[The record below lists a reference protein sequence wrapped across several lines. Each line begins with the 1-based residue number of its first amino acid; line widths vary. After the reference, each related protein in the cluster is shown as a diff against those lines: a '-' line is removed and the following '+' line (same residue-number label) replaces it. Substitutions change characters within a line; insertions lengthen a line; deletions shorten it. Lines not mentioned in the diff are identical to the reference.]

1 VAHWQPIIPRGI
13 IPALNRPPFTGVAV
27 SISRLLCA
35 ALSALVV
42 SHAAGAQQSR
52 ADLVLLHGDL
62 FTVDSQHPRAQA
74 IAVRGDRIAA
84 VGSDADV
91 QRCVGPNTR
100 VVDLHGRLGI
110 PGFIDGHGHYTGLG
124 ESKLVLDLTKASTW
138 DDIVAQVR
146 DAAAAARPGTLI
158 EGRGWHQEKWT
169 RPPQP
174 NVEGVPLHASLDAV
188 SARNPVILEHASGH
202 ASFVNGAALRLA
214 GVGRDTPNPSGGEI
228 VKDSTGEPTGLLK
241 ESAQGLMQRARAKLP
256 RLTKAEDEARFR
268 KIVRL
273 AGDDALSKGVTSFHD
288 AGSSFATIDGFRQL
302 AREGKLPVRLYV
314 MVRFESDSTLDAKL
328 DRYRMSG
335 FGNGMLTVRS
345 IKQQIDGA
353 LGSHGA
359 LLLEPYTDLPSST
372 GLTLKP
378 VPAIEKTARIALK
391 HDFQVNIHAIGDRAN
406 REVLDVYERIF
417 RDNPS
422 RRDLRW
428 RIEHAQHIDPI
439 DVPRFKQLGV
449 IASMQGVHTISD
461 GPWVAK
467 RLGEER
473 ARRTSYLWRSLMDA
487 GTIVTNGTDTP
498 VEDVDPIMSFYGSVT
513 RKTREGVV
521 FVPEQRVSREEG
533 LRAYT
538 LNNAYAAFEEK
549 EKGSLAPGKLAD
561 IVVLSKNVMT
571 IPDDEI
577 PTARVDLTILGGKVR
592 YERRAA
598 ATAARAGAAAR

>member
-1 VAHWQPIIPRGI
+1 MTGSASGAWPRF
-13 IPALNRPPFTGVAV
+13 LVTNSNLGVAV
-27 SISRLLCA
+27 HTFRLLMVAFGA
-35 ALSALVV
+35 AVAANV
-42 SHAAGAQQSR
+42 AGAQQNR

-84 VGSDADV
+84 VGTDAEI
-91 QRCVGPNTR
+91 QSWVGPKTR
-100 VVDLHGRLGI
+100 VVDLQGRLAI

-124 ESKLVLDLTKASTW
+124 ESKLVLDLTKARTW

-146 DAAAAARPGTLI
+146 DAARTAKPGTVI
-158 EGRGWHQEKWT
+158 EGRGWHQEKWI
-169 RPPQP
+169 RAPQP

-188 SARNPVILEHASGH
+188 SPHNPVILEHASGH

-214 GVGRDTPNPSGGEI
+214 GIGRETANPAGGEI

-241 ESAQGLMQRARAKLP
+241 ESAQGLMQRGRAKLP
-256 RLTKAEDEARFR
+256 RLTKAEEEARFR
-268 KIVRL
+268 QIVKL

-288 AGSSFATIDGFRQL
+288 AGSSFATIDGFKQL

-314 MVRFESDSTLDAKL
+314 MVRFESDSALDAKL
-328 DRYRMSG
+328 DSYRMNG
-335 FGNGMLTVRS
+335 FANGMLTVRS

-359 LLLEPYTDLPSST
+359 WLLAPYTDLPSST

-378 VPAIEKTARIALK
+378 VPAIEKTARVAMK

-417 RDNPS
+417 RDNPDKH
-422 RRDLRW
+422 DLRW
-428 RIEHAQHIDPI
+428 RIEHAQHIDPTDI
-439 DVPRFKQLGV
+439 PRFKQLGV

-487 GTIVTNGTDTP
+487 GVVVTNGTDTP
-498 VEDVDPIMSFYGSVT
+498 VEDVDPIMSFYGSVS
-513 RKTREGVV
+513 RKTKEGIV

-538 LNNAYAAFEEK
+538 LNNAYASFEEK
-549 EKGSLAPGKLAD
+549 ELGSLTAGKYAD
-561 IVVLSKNVMT
+561 IVVLSKNIMT
-571 IPDDEI
+571 VPEDEI
-577 PTARVDLTILGGKVR
+577 PSTRVDLTILGGKVR
-592 YERRAA
+592 YERRTTT
-598 ATAARAGAAAR
+598 TAARAGAGASR

>member
-1 VAHWQPIIPRGI
+1 MSKTHLLLAAFCVVA
-13 IPALNRPPFTGVAV
+13 A
-27 SISRLLCA
+27 S
-35 ALSALVV
+35 SA
-42 SHAAGAQQSR
+42 HAQSR

-84 VGSDADV
+84 VGTDAEI
-91 QRCVGPNTR
+91 QKWVGPKTR
-100 VVDLHGRLGI
+100 VVDLQGRLVI

-124 ESKLVLDLTKASTW
+124 ESKLVLDLTKAQTW

-146 DAAAAARPGTLI
+146 HAASLSKPGVLI

-169 RPPQP
+169 HAPQP
-174 NVEGVPLHASLDAV
+174 NVEGVPLHASLDAA
-188 SARNPVILEHASGH
+188 SPRNPVILEHASGH
-202 ASFVNGAALRLA
+202 ASFVNGTALRLA
-214 GVGRDTPNPSGGEI
+214 GVTRDTPNPAGGEI

-241 ESAQGLMQRARAKLP
+241 ESAQGLMSRAGAKLP
-256 RLTKAEDEARFR
+256 HLTKSEEEARFR
-268 KIVRL
+268 QIVKL
-273 AGDDALSKGVTSFHD
+273 AGEDALSKGVTSFHD
-288 AGSSFATIDGFRQL
+288 AGSNFATIDGFKEL

-314 MVRFESDSTLDAKL
+314 MVRFETDSALDAKL
-328 DRYRMSG
+328 DSYRMNE
-335 FGNGMLTVRS
+335 FANGMLTVRS

-359 LLLEPYTDLPSST
+359 WLLEPYTDLPSSS

-378 VPAIEKTARIALK
+378 VPAIEATARVAMK
-391 HDFQVNIHAIGDRAN
+391 HDYQVNIHAIGDRAN

-417 RDNPS
+417 RDNPAKH
-422 RRDLRW
+422 DLRW
-428 RIEHAQHIDPI
+428 RIEHAQHLDPT

-449 IASMQGVHTISD
+449 IASMQGVHIISD
-461 GPWVAK
+461 APWVPK

-487 GTIVTNGTDTP
+487 GVIVTNGTDTP

-513 RKTREGVV
+513 RKARDGVV
-521 FVPEQRVSREEG
+521 FVPEQRVTREEG

-549 EKGSLAPGKLAD
+549 VKGSLTPGKYAD
-561 IVVLSKNVMT
+561 IVVLSKNIMT

-577 PTARVDLTILGGKVR
+577 PTAKVDLTILGGRVR
-592 YERRAA
+592 YERRTTT
-598 ATAARAGAAAR
+598 TAARAGGAEER

>member
-1 VAHWQPIIPRGI
+1 MSLSKLAG
-13 IPALNRPPFTGVAV
+13 
-27 SISRLLCA
+27 A
-35 ALSALVV
+35 ALGAIVTV
-42 SHAAGAQQSR
+42 HAAAAQQSR

-74 IAVRGDRIAA
+74 IAVSGNRIAA
-84 VGSDADV
+84 VGTDAEI
-91 QRCVGPNTR
+91 QQWVGPKTR
-100 VVDLHGRLGI
+100 VVDLQGRLAI
-110 PGFIDGHGHYTGLG
+110 PGFIDGHGHYTALG
-124 ESKLVLDLTKASTW
+124 ESKLVLDLTKAQTW

-146 DAAAAARPGTLI
+146 DAARAAKPGTLI
-158 EGRGWHQEKWT
+158 EGRGWHQEKWI

-188 SARNPVILEHASGH
+188 SPRNPVVLEHASGH

-214 GVGRDTPNPSGGEI
+214 GITRNTANPSGGEI

-241 ESAQGLMQRARAKLP
+241 ESAQGLMGRGRAKLP
-256 RLTKAEDEARFR
+256 HLTRAEEEARFR
-268 KIVRL
+268 KVVQL

-288 AGSSFATIDGFRQL
+288 AGSSFATIDGFKQL
-302 AREGKLPVRLYV
+302 AAENKLPVRLYV
-314 MVRFESDSTLDAKL
+314 MVRFESDSALDAKL
-328 DRYRMSG
+328 DRYRMNG
-335 FGNGMLTVRS
+335 FANGMLTVRS

-359 LLLEPYTDLPSST
+359 WLLAPYTDLPSST

-378 VPAIEKTARIALK
+378 VPAIEATARVALK
-391 HDFQVNIHAIGDRAN
+391 HNYQVNIHAIGDRAN

-417 RDNPS
+417 RDNPDK
-422 RRDLRW
+422 RDLRW
-428 RIEHAQHIDPI
+428 RIEHAQHIDPV

-473 ARRTSYLWRSLMDA
+473 ARKTSYLWRSLWDSGA
-487 GTIVTNGTDTP
+487 IVTNGTDTP

-513 RKTREGVV
+513 RKTREGTV
-521 FVPEQRVSREEG
+521 FVPEQRVTREEG

-538 LNNAYAAFEEK
+538 LNNAYASFEEK
-549 EKGSLAPGKLAD
+549 ELGSLTPGKYAD
-561 IVVLSKNVMT
+561 IVVLSKNIMT
-571 IPDDEI
+571 VPDDEI
-577 PTARVDLTILGGKVR
+577 PTARVDLTILGGKIR
-592 YERRAA
+592 YERKATT
-598 ATAARAGAAAR
+598 TAARADAERDKR

>member
-1 VAHWQPIIPRGI
+1 M
-13 IPALNRPPFTGVAV
+13 
-27 SISRLLCA
+27 SKSRLVLF
-35 ALSALVV
+35 LLALVAT
-42 SHAAGAQQSR
+42 SARAQTR

-84 VGSDADV
+84 VGTDAEI
-91 QRCVGPNTR
+91 QKWVGSKTR
-100 VVDLHGRLGI
+100 VVDLQGRLVI

-124 ESKLVLDLTKASTW
+124 ESKLVLDLTKARTW

-146 DAAAAARPGTLI
+146 TAASTAKPGTLI

-169 RPPQP
+169 SAPRP
-174 NVEGVPLHASLDAV
+174 NVEGVPLHASLDGV
-188 SARNPVILEHASGH
+188 SPRNPVILEHASGH

-214 GVGRDTPNPSGGEI
+214 GVTRDTPNPAGGEI

-241 ESAQGLMQRARAKLP
+241 ESAQGLMSRARAKLP
-256 RLTKAEDEARFR
+256 HLTKAEEEARFR
-268 KIVRL
+268 QIVKL
-273 AGDDALSKGVTSFHD
+273 AGDDALSKGVTSFQD
-288 AGSSFATIDGFRQL
+288 AGSNFATIDGFKQL

-314 MVRFESDSTLDAKL
+314 MVRFEADSTLDAKL
-328 DRYRMSG
+328 DSYRMSE
-335 FGNGMLTVRS
+335 FANGMLTVRS

-359 LLLEPYTDLPSST
+359 WLLEPYTDLPSSA

-378 VPAIEKTARIALK
+378 VPAIEATARIAMK

-417 RDNPS
+417 RDNPNKH
-422 RRDLRW
+422 DLRW
-428 RIEHAQHIDPI
+428 RIEHAQHVDPT

-449 IASMQGVHTISD
+449 IASMQGVHIISD
-461 GPWVAK
+461 APWVPK

-473 ARRTSYLWRSLMDA
+473 ARRTSYLWRSFMDA
-487 GTIVTNGTDTP
+487 GVIVTNGTDTP

-513 RKTREGVV
+513 RKARDGVV
-521 FVPEQRVSREEG
+521 FVPEQRVTREEG

-538 LNNAYAAFEEK
+538 LNNAYASFEEK
-549 EKGSLAPGKLAD
+549 EKGSLTPGKYAD
-561 IVVLSKNVMT
+561 IVVLSKNIMT
-571 IPDDEI
+571 IPEDEI
-577 PTARVDLTILGGKVR
+577 PTARVDVTILGGRVR
-592 YERRAA
+592 YERHTTT
-598 ATAARAGAAAR
+598 TAARAGDAGAR

>member
-1 VAHWQPIIPRGI
+1 VSKSRFLLVA
-13 IPALNRPPFTGVAV
+13 
-27 SISRLLCA
+27 LCA
-35 ALSALVV
+35 IAAN
-42 SHAAGAQQSR
+42 AAGAQQTR

-62 FTVDSQHPRAQA
+62 FTVDSQHSRAQA

-84 VGSDADV
+84 VGSDAEI
-91 QRCVGPNTR
+91 QRWVGPKTR
-100 VVDLHGRLGI
+100 VVDLHGRLAI

-124 ESKLVLDLTKASTW
+124 ESKLVLDLTKAHTW

-146 DAAAAARPGTLI
+146 DAASSVRPGALI

-169 RPPQP
+169 RAPQP
-174 NVEGVPLHASLDAV
+174 NVEGVPLHASLDAA
-188 SARNPVILEHASGH
+188 SPRNPVILEHASGH

-214 GVGRDTPNPSGGEI
+214 GVTRDTPNPAGGEI

-241 ESAQGLMQRARAKLP
+241 ESAQGLMSPARAKLP
-256 RLTKAEDEARFR
+256 HLTRTEEEVRFR
-268 KIVRL
+268 KIVQL

-288 AGSSFATIDGFRQL
+288 AGSSFATIDGFKQL
-302 AREGKLPVRLYV
+302 ARAGQLPVRLYV
-314 MVRFESDSTLDAKL
+314 MVRFESDSALDAKL
-328 DRYRMSG
+328 DGYRMNG
-335 FGNGMLTVRS
+335 FANGMLTVRS

-359 LLLEPYTDLPSST
+359 WLLEPYTDLPSST

-417 RDNPS
+417 RDNPDKH
-422 RRDLRW
+422 DLRW
-428 RIEHAQHIDPI
+428 RIEHAQHIDPA

-467 RLGEER
+467 RLGEDR

-487 GTIVTNGTDTP
+487 GAIVTNGTDTP

-513 RKTREGVV
+513 RKTREGIV

-538 LNNAYAAFEEK
+538 LNNAYASFEEK
-549 EKGSLAPGKLAD
+549 DLGSLTAGKYAD
-561 IVVLSKNVMT
+561 IVVLSKNIMT
-571 IPDDEI
+571 VPDDEI

-592 YERRAA
+592 YERRTTTT
-598 ATAARAGAAAR
+598 ATRAGGGTN